1 MGVTPWTI
9 TLSPKNKEMKKFNL
23 IKKTHNWQ
31 EEGSYLRLMEMEEKL
46 MD

>member
-23 IKKTHNWQ
+23 IKKHTIGRKKGHT
-31 EEGSYLRLMEMEEKL
+31 YA
-46 MD
+46 